1 MYHSIAQH
9 TTPPAAAV
17 ASRVEAFCS
26 SGSFC
31 PVRGIVGDNANADQL
46 SVFLPSQS
54 RPKLEEESRRILV
67 SILEIETV
75 IRRPDERQY

>member
-31 PVRGIVGDNANADQL
+31 PVRGIVGDNANADNYRC
-46 SVFLPSQS
+46 SIPES
-54 RPKLEEESRRILV
+54 PKLEEESRRILV

-75 IRRPDERQY
+75 IRRPDERQH